1 MFQFFFGGSLQPRGI
16 AETLC
21 GSPLYMA
28 LEIMQLQKYDA
39 NQLLQNIVKYS
50 ELHIPPDNNDLSAD
64 CKDLCQKLLHC
75 NPVESLTFEE
85 FFNHPFLSQKQPDE
99 ALSSRR
105 SSRIIDGFPLS
116 ECNPVRKTEASSQ
129 EDSMSF
135 PLDDD
140 SSGAEG
146 SPSFLRKRS
155 SMKST
160 YGFSLDKKVDIR
172 ETIFNSPN
180 NMDLASKYSGA
191 SHKPEITGFRIN
203 SLRPSDENVK
213 EPLKSME
220 QRPIPPMDVSSSSAI
235 ASKPSHSQCKLG
247 SAPLTSVNMKTKSSA
262 PMPIAGAGMTNT
274 CYTGSLESHSSAPF
288 GTSQGSMDIG
298 DALEQPST
306 HCMTRIK
313 SLQQC
318 ASVITELKTGSSGF
332 DGIFGYGRFKKW
344 DQLGGQLMLQ
354 VLRIMKNYARQ
365 LNACLDLKV
374 CLTTRNAQVGKWCMW
389 IMRMM
394 YFLLGMILGIRHIS
408 NAYQCSSASEFVGCV
423 RCIRILSPSEVQQM
437 SEEGMHLL
445 NSTTIEGINDS
456 VKRGSSSILATLGV
470 HSLKP
475 GLDNLGAKIQ
485 MALA

>member
-180 NMDLASKYSGA
+180 NMDLASKYSSA
-191 SHKPEITGFRIN
+191 SITGFRIN

-220 QRPIPPMDVSSSSAI
+220 KTNVKLRVVDSLEELVDHDYVFVSGPPMDVSSSSAI

-262 PMPIAGAGMTNT
+262 PMPIAG
-274 CYTGSLESHSSAPF
+274 
-288 GTSQGSMDIG
+288 SMDIG

-318 ASVITELKTGSSGF
+318 ASSLNW
-332 DGIFGYGRFKKW
+332 FKKW
-344 DQLGGQLMLQ
+344 DQLE
-354 VLRIMKNYARQ
+354 
-365 LNACLDLKV
+365 V

-394 YFLLGMILGIRHIS
+394 YFLLGMILEHYGFDSAVRHIS

-456 VKRGSSSILATLGV
+456 VKRW
-470 HSLKP
+470 KP
-475 GLDNLGAKIQ
+475 WLHQGLIINPGNLGCTQPQARLRQSGCQMQ